1 MTEVKQKSGLIW
13 LALSLLL
20 FAVDY
25 ITKAV
30 VVANM
35 KLYESIEIL
44 PIFNFTYMH
53 NYGAAFSFL
62 SDAGGWQRW
71 FFSSI
76 AVVISL
82 LLTYWLKKLP
92 AKNWVLCGAYAMV
105 IGGAIGNL
113 VDRLVHGYVV
123 DFLHFYY
130 QDWHY
135 PAFNVADI
143 AIVCGAGLLLLDAF
157 TGEGADGSQ
166 EKKA

>member
-1 MTEVKQKSGLIW
+1 MTDIKQKSGLIW
-13 LALSLLL
+13 LLLSLLL
-20 FAVDY
+20 FVVDFA
-25 ITKAV
+25 TKAI

-35 KLYESIEIL
+35 KLYQSIEIL
-44 PIFNFTYMH
+44 PVFNFTYMH

-71 FFSSI
+71 FFSGVAI
-76 AVVISL
+76 LISL

-92 AKNWVLCGAYAMV
+92 AKNWVLCCAYAMV

-123 DFLHFYY
+123 DFLHIYY

-135 PAFNVADI
+135 PAFNIADM

-157 TGEGADGSQ
+157 KGEGADSSQ
-166 EKKA
+166 RKNS

>member
-13 LALSLLL
+13 LVLSLLL

-25 ITKAV
+25 MTKAV

-35 KLYESIEIL
+35 KLYEAIEIL
-44 PIFNFTYMH
+44 PIFNFTYMQ

-76 AVVISL
+76 AVVISV

-92 AKNWVLCGAYAMV
+92 AKNWVLCGAYSMG